1 MKRLVLATLA
11 LLTTGCVVTRLDIAQ
26 HEMHQKSI
34 QTGIMFVQSMK
45 GFVDG
50 ADRIADHKHRL
61 QTKVIELTDDSFW
74 NRHTNAANQL
84 VSMQDGVEV
93 PMLREDVERF
103 IRARELDIG
112 NRVQSERNWDAFSN
126 GWRTTLGMYESS
138 LVNLGRSEAEIWEK
152 RQEIDA
158 VSNRIIGV
166 LGTAVGLAAGIGA
179 AP

>member
-1 MKRLVLATLA
+1 MKLITIVTLA
-11 LLTTGCVVTRLDIAQ
+11 LLSTGCVVTRLDIAQ

-50 ADRIADHKHRL
+50 ADRIASHKHRL
-61 QTKVIELTDDSFW
+61 QTKVIELTDAAFW
-74 NRHTNAANQL
+74 GRHTNSANRL
-84 VSMQDGVEV
+84 VSMQDGKEV
-93 PMLREDVERF
+93 PMLREDVEAF
-103 IRARELDIG
+103 IRAREADIG
-112 NRVQSERNWDAFSN
+112 NRVQSERNWEAFSN
-126 GWRTTLGMYESS
+126 GWQTTLGMYESS

-158 VSNRIIGV
+158 VANRMIGV
-166 LGTAVGLAAGIGA
+166 LGTAVGLAVGAGV